1 MLLDDSYV
9 AGMSAA
15 PKTLQILVVDDDDVD
30 REQLQRLL
38 ARSGF
43 DFQVT
48 EAQDAELALDLIGKG
63 KFDCVLLD
71 CHLPGIDGLDLI
83 EQLSRGSMP
92 VLMISGRED
101 AAAATEAIK
110 RGVKGYLVKNDIRA
124 DTLQQAIFRAVG
136 NPAQIPL

>member
-1 MLLDDSYV
+1 
-9 AGMSAA
+9 MSAA

-48 EAQDAELALDLIGKG
+48 EAQDANMALDLIGKG

-110 RGVKGYLVKNDIRA
+110 RGVKGYLMKNDIRA
-124 DTLQQAIFRAVG
+124 DNLQQAIFRAVG

>member
-1 MLLDDSYV
+1 
-9 AGMSAA
+9 MSAA

>member
-1 MLLDDSYV
+1 
-9 AGMSAA
+9 MSAA

-30 REQLQRLL
+30 REQLQRLQ

-110 RGVKGYLVKNDIRA
+110 RGVKGYLMKNDIRA

>member
-1 MLLDDSYV
+1 
-9 AGMSAA
+9 MSAA

-48 EAQDAELALDLIGKG
+48 EAQDANMAMNLIGKG

-110 RGVKGYLVKNDIRA
+110 RGVKGYLMKHKIRS
-124 DTLQQAIFRAVG
+124 DNLRQAIFRAVG

>member
-1 MLLDDSYV
+1 
-9 AGMSAA
+9 MSAA

-48 EAQDAELALDLIGKG
+48 EAQDANMAMNLIGKG

-110 RGVKGYLVKNDIRA
+110 RGVKGYLMKNDIRA
-124 DTLQQAIFRAVG
+124 DNLQQAIFRAVG

>member
-1 MLLDDSYV
+1 
-9 AGMSAA
+9 MSAA

-110 RGVKGYLVKNDIRA
+110 RGVKGYLMKNDIRA
-124 DTLQQAIFRAVG
+124 DNLQQAIFRAVG